1 MPGVGEVYSR
11 TIALEIGDIRRFP
24 SHSALAA
31 YVGVGKCPKESGKKK
46 GRKRRRGYNRRL
58 HTAMFESA
66 KIALRSP
73 GPDRDYYEK
82 KLAGEMNEH
91 QALHAL
97 VRKRVTI
104 MFAMLANM
112 RPYVAA

>member
-1 MPGVGEVYSR
+1 MVAVSVYSR
-11 TIALEIGDIRRFP
+11 TIALEIGDIGRFP

-31 YVGVGKCPKESGKKK
+31 YVGVGKCPRESGKKK
-46 GRKRRRGYNRRL
+46 GRKARCGYNRRL

-66 KIALRSP
+66 KIAIRLP

-82 KLAGEMNEH
+82 KLAGDMNEH

-104 MFAMLANM
+104 MFAMLRNM
-112 RPYVAA
+112 EGYRAA